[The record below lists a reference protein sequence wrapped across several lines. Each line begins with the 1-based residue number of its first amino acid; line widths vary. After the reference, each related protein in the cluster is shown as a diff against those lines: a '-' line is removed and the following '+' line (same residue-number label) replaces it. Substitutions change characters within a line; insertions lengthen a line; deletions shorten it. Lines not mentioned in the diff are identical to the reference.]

1 MPTPRSVSYQL
12 EEVMAGEEADHLWV
26 TLGIASEHPFDV
38 LHIVVAKANDDQ
50 DERLGHDSV
59 YLERRDQSQSCYG
72 GARSIRASCEA
83 VEIDLAPAGQRALGL
98 PASVHIVGCGG
109 VSGFD
114 VALRVFATMRSFP
127 NGRVLTVEA
136 VPPDGV

>member
-1 MPTPRSVSYQL
+1 MPKTRSATYQL

-50 DERLGHDSV
+50 DVRLGHDSV

-72 GARSIRASCEA
+72 GARSIRVSSEA
-83 VEIDLAPAGQRALGL
+83 VEIDLAPDGQRALGM
-98 PASVHIVGCGG
+98 PASVHVVGCKR
-109 VSGFD
+109 VSGYD
-114 VALRVFATMRSFP
+114 LALRVFATMQNFP
-127 NGRVLTVEA
+127 SGRVLTVEPA
-136 VPPDGV
+136 PPDGV